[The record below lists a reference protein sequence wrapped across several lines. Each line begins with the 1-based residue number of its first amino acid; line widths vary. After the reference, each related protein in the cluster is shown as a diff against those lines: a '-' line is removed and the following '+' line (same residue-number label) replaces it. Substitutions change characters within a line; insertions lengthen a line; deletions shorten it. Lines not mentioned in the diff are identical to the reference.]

1 MAQGMNGSVA
11 APTWRKPPAT
21 KQVFTTGEAAK
32 LCNLS
37 QQTIIRC
44 FDDGRI
50 RGFRVPGSRA
60 RRIPRDDLVRFMRT
74 HKMPLDDLGLNTLTL
89 LVMDHES
96 DTLNLINDAANAL
109 GGMTVHTASTAYDAG
124 VLTAKIEPHVTILNA
139 RLPDIDIVSACRTLR
154 KANGLPSSEVIVMA
168 TKFRQGELESLKE
181 ANVRYFLRKPITLE
195 ELTTTLQHATAG

>member
-1 MAQGMNGSVA
+1 MAQHNAQAPA
-11 APTWRKPPAT
+11 APRRTPIT
-21 KQVFTTGEAAK
+21 GKQVFTTGEAAR

-50 RGFRVPGSRA
+50 RGFRVPGSKA
-60 RRIPRDDLVRFMRT
+60 RRIPREDLIRFMRA
-74 HKMPLDDLGLNTLTL
+74 HNMPLDGLGMNAITL

-96 DTLNLINDAANAL
+96 DTLDLIRATTEML
-109 GGMTVHTASTAYDAG
+109 GGIEVHVAETAYDAG

-154 KANGLPSSEVIVMA
+154 KANGLPASEVIVMA
-168 TKFRQGELESLKE
+168 TKYRQGELEALKA
-181 ANVRYFLRKPITLE
+181 ANVRFFLRKPISQE
-195 ELTTTLQHATAG
+195 ELTRTIQRATAG

>member
-1 MAQGMNGSVA
+1 MAQTTTLAGLNGNRL
-11 APTWRKPPAT
+11 APEAG
-21 KQVFTTGEAAK
+21 KQVFTTGEAAR

-50 RGFRVPGSRA
+50 RGFRVPGSKA
-60 RRIPRDDLVRFMRT
+60 RRIPREDLIRFMRA
-74 HKMPLDDLGLNTLTL
+74 HKMPLDALGLNAITL

-96 DTLNLINDAANAL
+96 DTLDLIKQAADNLGDMAVHVAA
-109 GGMTVHTASTAYDAG
+109 TAYDAG

-154 KANGLPSSEVIVMA
+154 KANGLPSSEVIVIA
-168 TKFRQGELESLKE
+168 TKFRQGEMESLKE
-181 ANVRYFLRKPITLE
+181 ANVRFFLRKPIAIS
-195 ELTTTLQHATAG
+195 ELTRMLQRATAG